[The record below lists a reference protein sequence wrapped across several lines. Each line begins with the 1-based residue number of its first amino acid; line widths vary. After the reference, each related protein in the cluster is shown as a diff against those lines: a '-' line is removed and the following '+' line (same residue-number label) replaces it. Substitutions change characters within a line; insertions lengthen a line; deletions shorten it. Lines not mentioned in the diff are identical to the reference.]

1 MYSVTNVVLPIF
13 ALILVGYLCR
23 RTGRLGSTAA
33 AEINKFVVWLGLP
46 SLLFQVTAGSTWA
59 QIWQPGFLLAFSGG
73 CLAVYLLTL
82 AYRLRRQ
89 ADGHPRLVDASID
102 SLSASYANTGF
113 IGIPL
118 CTLVFGPEGLEPALI
133 ASILVVCVLFTLAVV
148 CIEIGLQTE
157 KSLHHALLKVFK
169 ALAKNPL
176 IVSPILGACWALG
189 GQPLPG
195 PVHQLLNLLGNAT
208 TPCALV
214 SLGLFLAQEQQGSS
228 RGATPIVLIKLIGQP
243 AITWVIAFPLLHL
256 PPLWANSALLLSA
269 LPTGTGPYMLAEFYQ
284 REAAVV
290 SRVILVSTLGSL
302 VTLSICLYL
311 LGL

>member
-1 MYSVTNVVLPIF
+1 MYSVVNVVIPIF
-13 ALILVGYLCR
+13 ALILVGYVCR
-23 RTGRLGSTAA
+23 RTGRLGPTAA

-46 SLLFQVTAGSTWA
+46 SLLFQVTAGSSWEKV
-59 QIWQPGFLLAFSGG
+59 WQPGFIVAVTVG

-82 AYRLRRQ
+82 AYRLRGER
-89 ADGHPRLVDASID
+89 RLVDASID

-118 CTLVFGPEGLEPALI
+118 CALVFGQDGLEPAMI
-133 ASILVVCVLFTLAVV
+133 ASILVVCVLFSLAVV
-148 CIEIGLQTE
+148 CIEIGLQAE
-157 KSLHHALLKVFK
+157 KSLHHAVLKVLK

-176 IVSPILGACWALG
+176 IVSPILGAFWAMG

-195 PVHQLLNLLGNAT
+195 PLHQLLTLLANAT

-214 SLGLFLAQEQQGSS
+214 SLGLFLAQAQKGSS
-228 RGATPIVLIKLIGQP
+228 EGAMPIVLIKLIVQP
-243 AITWVIAFPLLHL
+243 LITWVIAFPLLHL
-256 PPLWANSALLLSA
+256 PPLWANSALLLAA
-269 LPTGTGPYMLAEFYQ
+269 LPTGTGPYMLAEFYN
-284 REAAVV
+284 REAALV

-302 VTLSICLYL
+302 LTTSLLLYL

>member
-1 MYSVTNVVLPIF
+1 MYSVINVVIPIF
-13 ALILVGYLCR
+13 ALILVGYVCR
-23 RTGRLGSTAA
+23 RTGRLGPTAA

-46 SLLFQVTAGSTWA
+46 SLLFQVTAGSSWEKV
-59 QIWQPGFLLAFSGG
+59 WQPSFVVAVTVG

-82 AYRLRRQ
+82 AYRLRGER
-89 ADGHPRLVDASID
+89 RLVDASID

-118 CTLVFGPEGLEPALI
+118 CALVFGHDGLEPAMI
-133 ASILVVCVLFTLAVV
+133 ASILVVCVLFSLAVV

-157 KSLHHALLKVFK
+157 KSLHHAVLKVLK

-176 IVSPILGACWALG
+176 IVSPVLGALWAMG

-195 PVHQLLNLLGNAT
+195 PLHQLLTLLANAT

-214 SLGLFLAQEQQGSS
+214 SLGLFLAQEQKGSS
-228 RGATPIVLIKLIGQP
+228 EGAMPIVLIKLIVQP
-243 AITWVIAFPLLHL
+243 LITWVIAFPLLHL
-256 PPLWANSALLLSA
+256 PPLWANSALLLAA
-269 LPTGTGPYMLAEFYQ
+269 LPTGTGPYMLAEFYN
-284 REAAVV
+284 REAALV

-302 VTLSICLYL
+302 LTTSLLLYL